1 MADDGRA
8 RAAFLYEAWELLLDG
23 WRGIRAHKLRSMLT
37 LTGIVFGV
45 ASLVAMFSIISG
57 IKTMVLDDYDKF
69 GMKDTFE
76 FSRSSVDSE
85 KAADHVSKGLRSAE
99 ADTLVGL
106 ETVVDG
112 SDGLFRE
119 MVGQAQLEPRRYPVV
134 GTGAFYLEMRKMRI
148 TDGRTLTDLD
158 EAQRAPVAVLGE
170 RAAGELFGEVKPVGR
185 EFMLDGERFRTV
197 GVVEAPRMTL
207 IPTNVNFLE
216 RRIYIPVST
225 FQTRFTGTKAVQVIV
240 LRAPSYQAVGPA
252 LRDAESKLLQ
262 IHRGVR
268 DFEIENN
275 AAEYGEEMVMV
286 DGIMLGWNIVLG
298 AIAAI
303 SLLIG
308 GIGLFSILQ
317 VSVRERV
324 REIGIRKSVGADDGD
339 IRREFLAESL
349 TLAALGGVLGILMG
363 SGLCLGA
370 EAIATAFG
378 RDWQIPISPIGAAI
392 GFGFSMVVGFGFGLY
407 PARRAAE
414 MDPVAAISQ

>member
-1 MADDGRA
+1 MADGGRPGA
-8 RAAFLYEAWELLLDG
+8 SFLYELWELLLDG

-45 ASLVAMFSIISG
+45 AALVAMFSIISG

-76 FSRSSVDSE
+76 FRRRSIDSE
-85 KAADHVSKGLRSAE
+85 KAVDHVSKGLRSTE
-99 ADTLVGL
+99 SDTLVAL
-106 ETVVDG
+106 EAVVGGTDG
-112 SDGLFRE
+112 VFGEL
-119 MVGQAQLEPRRYPVV
+119 VGQARLEPRRYPVV
-134 GTGAFYLEMRKMRI
+134 GTGSFYLEMRHMQI
-148 TDGRTLTDLD
+148 TAGRTLTDLD
-158 EAQRAPVAVLGE
+158 DAQRAPVAVLGE
-170 RAAGELFGEVKPVGR
+170 RAARELFGDVNPVGR
-185 EFMLDGERFRTV
+185 EFVLDEERFRAV

-207 IPTNVNFLE
+207 IPTNVDFLE
-216 RRIYIPVST
+216 RRIYIPLST

-240 LRAPSYQAVGPA
+240 LRAPSYEAVGPA

-268 DFEIENN
+268 DFDIGNN
-275 AAEYGEEMVMV
+275 AAEYGEEMEMV
-286 DGIMLGWNIVLG
+286 DGIIMGWNIVLG

-324 REIGIRKSVGADDGD
+324 REIGIRKSVGADDAD

-349 TLAALGGVLGILMG
+349 TLAALGGLLGILMG

-392 GFGFSMVVGFGFGLY
+392 GFSFSMVVGFGFGLY

-414 MDPVAAISQ
+414 MDPVTAISQ

>member
-1 MADDGRA
+1 MADEAPRS
-8 RAAFLYEAWELLLDG
+8 AAYLYEAGELLLDG

-57 IKTMVLDDYDKF
+57 IKTMVMDDYDQF
-69 GMKDTFE
+69 GIKDTFE
-76 FSRSSVDSE
+76 FDRSSVDSE
-85 KAADHVSKGLRSAE
+85 RAADHASKGLRSRD
-99 ADTLVGL
+99 ADTLLAL
-106 ETVVDG
+106 ETVVG
-112 SDGLFRE
+112 GTDGLFGE
-119 MVGQAQLEPRRYPVV
+119 MVGQARLEPRRYPIV
-134 GTGAFYLEMRKMRI
+134 GTGPMYLQMRNMRI
-148 TDGRTLTDLD
+148 TAGRTLTDLD
-158 EAQRAPVAVLGE
+158 DAQRAPVAVLGE
-170 RAAGELFGEVKPVGR
+170 RAARELFGDINPVGR
-185 EFMLDGERFRTV
+185 EFMLRGERFQAV
-197 GVVEAPRMTL
+197 GVVQAPRLTL
-207 IPTNVNFLE
+207 IPTDLDFLE

-225 FQTRFTGTKAVQVIV
+225 YQTRFTGTKAVQVIV
-240 LRAPSYQAVGPA
+240 LRAPSYEAVGPA

-268 DFEIENN
+268 DFEIDNN
-275 AAEYGEEMVMV
+275 AAEYGEEMEMV
-286 DGIMLGWNIVLG
+286 DGIIMGWNIVLG

-324 REIGIRKSVGADDGD
+324 REIGIRKSVGADDAD

-370 EAIATAFG
+370 EAIATVFG
-378 RDWQIPISPIGAAI
+378 RNWQIPISPLGAAI
-392 GFGFSMVVGFGFGLY
+392 GFLFSIVVGFGFGLY

-414 MDPVAAISQ
+414 LDPVTAISQ